1 MGTNMKTMFKIIIGM
16 CLGCMIPVIVGS
28 IVIVFAT
35 VNQLSSLTIFYSKIP
50 AILSNTYLESA
61 MVQNEPEEAVA
72 ILKKQA
78 SYVRMLGN
86 NNLMKKRLVEDTYMV
101 YETLTT
107 THDYLTLSGWVYEL
121 QELLGDYDSYWFRI
135 MQGHLDAIV
144 DRTGSTNSD
153 YEITSVFPAFD
164 RPYRPE
170 IESAINHKNYAK
182 LKELCRRYEQA
193 KYNFIAVNPYFRNRY
208 QQHSSDGVI
217 MLLADDDESQISKS
231 HTHPAFL
238 TDEFV
243 PYKFMVEREKESRM
257 LKLSFRSVPGIRLKL
272 KSIVF
277 TTGQES
283 TVFSQKDLYYIGKLG
298 FILDDGSYL
307 LTDNLQADV
316 LTLYPR
322 DGLFPPSE
330 TISFVLQ
337 FEKLSIAKN
346 EYCQ

>member
-1 MGTNMKTMFKIIIGM
+1 
-16 CLGCMIPVIVGS
+16 
-28 IVIVFAT
+28 
-35 VNQLSSLTIFYSKIP
+35 
-50 AILSNTYLESA
+50 
-61 MVQNEPEEAVA
+61 
-72 ILKKQA
+72 
-78 SYVRMLGN
+78 
-86 NNLMKKRLVEDTYMV
+86 
-101 YETLTT
+101 
-107 THDYLTLSGWVYEL
+107 
-121 QELLGDYDSYWFRI
+121 
-135 MQGHLDAIV
+135 
-144 DRTGSTNSD
+144 
-153 YEITSVFPAFD
+153 
-164 RPYRPE
+164 
-170 IESAINHKNYAK
+170 
-182 LKELCRRYEQA
+182 
-193 KYNFIAVNPYFRNRY
+193 
-208 QQHSSDGVI
+208 
-217 MLLADDDESQISKS
+217 
-231 HTHPAFL
+231 
-238 TDEFV
+238 
-243 PYKFMVEREKESRM
+243 MVEREKESRM

>member
-1 MGTNMKTMFKIIIGM
+1 MKFKIGIGIGIGIG
-16 CLGCMIPVIVGS
+16 LGCAIPVIVGS
-28 IVIVFAT
+28 IVILFAT
-35 VNQLSSLTIFYSKIP
+35 VSQLSSLTILYSKIP
-50 AILSNTYLESA
+50 ATLSNTFLEA
-61 MVQNEPEEAVA
+61 AIIQNSSEEAIV

-86 NNLMKKRLVEDTYMV
+86 NNLMKQRLVEDTYMV
-101 YETLTT
+101 YETFTT
-107 THDYLTLSGWVYEL
+107 THDYLVLSRWINEL
-121 QELLGDYDSYWFRI
+121 QELLGDYDSYWFRV
-135 MQGHLDAIV
+135 MKGHLDAIA
-144 DRTGSTNSD
+144 DRTVSTNLE

-170 IESAINHKNYAK
+170 IESAINHKNYDK
-182 LKELCRRYEQA
+182 LKELCNRYEQA
-193 KYNFIAVNPYFRNRY
+193 KYNFIALNPYFRNRY
-208 QQHSSDGVI
+208 QRGSYDGLI
-217 MLLADDDESQISKS
+217 MLQADADESQPSGS

-243 PYKFMVEREKESRM
+243 PYKFVLKREKESRM

-277 TTGQES
+277 TRGQES
-283 TVFSQKDLYYIGKLG
+283 TIYSQKDLYYIGKLG

-307 LTDNLQADV
+307 LTDNLQTDV

-330 TISFVLQ
+330 TISLFLQ

-346 EYCQ
+346 DYCQ

>member
-1 MGTNMKTMFKIIIGM
+1 MKTMFKIIIGM
-16 CLGCMIPVIVGS
+16 GIGCMIPVIAGS
-28 IVIVFAT
+28 IVILFAT
-35 VNQLSSLTIFYSKIP
+35 TSQLSSLSIFYSKIP

-61 MVQNEPEEAVA
+61 IIDSNFGGAVA

-86 NNLMKKRLVEDTYMV
+86 SNLMKKRLVEDTYMV

-107 THDYLTLSGWVYEL
+107 THDYLALSRWMHEL
-121 QELLGDYDSYWFRI
+121 QESLGDYDSYWFRV
-135 MQGHLDAIV
+135 MKGHIDVIV
-144 DRTGSTNSD
+144 DRTDSTNLE
-153 YEITSVFPAFD
+153 YEITSEFPAFD

-170 IESAINHKNYAK
+170 IESAIKHKNYDK
-182 LKELCRRYEQA
+182 LKELCHRYEQA
-193 KYNFIAVNPYFRNRY
+193 KYNFIALNPYFRNRY
-208 QQHSSDGVI
+208 QPHSYDGLI
-217 MLLADDDESQISKS
+217 MLLADDDESQISGS
-231 HTHPAFL
+231 YTHPAFL

-243 PYKFMVEREKESRM
+243 HYKFTVEREQESRM
-257 LKLSFRSVPGIRLKL
+257 LKLSFRSVPGIRLRL

-277 TTGQES
+277 EKGQES
-283 TVFSQKDLYYIGKLG
+283 TIYSQKDLYYIGKLG

-307 LTDNLQADV
+307 LTDNMQADV
-316 LTLYPR
+316 LALFPR

-337 FEKLSIAKN
+337 FEKLSFVKN